1 MQKKKL
7 LTIVAL
13 LVLVIV
19 LSVISSRLISG
30 KGKSNKAL
38 DDFLVADTAAVD
50 RLVLTQSTGYSLELE
65 RKNGQFVTV
74 TGDCIQEEMIDN
86 ILHTF
91 TKVAVRSF
99 VPQNSVEN
107 LRNNIRVNYKKVEIF
122 QNGKWVKTWWIGSST
137 PDHYG
142 TYALL
147 ETPKDG
153 ISDIPVILEMRGLR
167 GSIESRFTADPRAWV
182 CTSVFSY
189 AINDIQAV
197 TVKHQEQAEQDFKIT
212 RVGQGRSFKLT
223 DFRNNS
229 VIYDTLKLVRYLDL
243 FKKAHFE
250 SVNYT
255 MTQEQ
260 VDSMKRVKP
269 WVSLQLELTNG
280 KKITLDAHRI
290 KAPEGD
296 TDLTGNPIEWDVNRL
311 WGILDKKQL
320 VKMQYFVFDP
330 FFVDVTFFQPNRT
343 FAIP

>member
-13 LVLVIV
+13 LVLVLV
-19 LSVISSRLISG
+19 LSLISSRLISG

-38 DDFLVADTAAVD
+38 DDFVVADTAAVD
-50 RLVLTQSTGYSLELE
+50 RLVLSQSTGYSLELV
-65 RKNGQFVTV
+65 RKNGSFVTI

-107 LRNNIRVNYKKVEIF
+107 LRNNIRVNYKKVQIF

-142 TYALL
+142 TYAIL
-147 ETPKDG
+147 ETPDDG
-153 ISDIPVILEMRGLR
+153 ISDVPVILEMRGLR

-182 CTSVFSY
+182 CTSVFAY
-189 AINDIQAV
+189 AINDIQEIK
-197 TVKHQEQAEQDFKIT
+197 VKHHENVDQDFKIT
-212 RVGQGRSFKLT
+212 RVGQGRAFKLT

-260 VDSMKRVKP
+260 VDSMKRAKP
-269 WVSLQLELTNG
+269 WLSIALELTNG
-280 KKITLDAHRI
+280 KKITLDAYRI

-296 TDLTGNPIEWDVNRL
+296 TDLTGAPIEWDANRL
-311 WGILDKKQL
+311 WAILDKKQL
-320 VKMQYFVFDP
+320 VKIQYFVFDP
-330 FFVDVTFFQPNRT
+330 FFVDITYFQPKRT